1 MAERIIDGT
10 ENNIFNLLCNLADS
24 ENSIALDAANKEIED
39 LNSQIDEISER
50 ISFVTSELE
59 ETKEQE
65 GIMEKGPAAFSSF
78 VDEFNKN
85 TLLVSYFHI
94 LGYDNYLSNPIA
106 SHEEEQKTSA
116 KYDEIVRKIDTLS
129 NELEELENESLMLNN
144 KLENDNKILGN
155 IKFFTERIKL
165 LIDASIS
172 GNGSYTKDYVIET
185 LSYFQ
190 DVCKEFGIIF
200 PSNYIDSGSMAIFF
214 PNFPGKEFVEV
225 VNQYREGN
233 IGKLMYAGEG
243 DTSLIDNTSE
253 DIKEDLFNISVDS
266 LASTEEEVGSQ
277 EKNHGEADSSDEE
290 IVFSVPIDD
299 DEDVSTVDQAE
310 KYQDEKIIDFSTG
323 EEKTSEETQLEDIAG
338 SSLEETSSEAE
349 EPVSIFDEIEPTV
362 SKPELVDED
371 DSSFAY
377 SPDSDKVIDL
387 QDIFARMQASI
398 DHGYASVKMME
409 ETEKPNKFGLDD
421 SLISEELNSL
431 LKSADANV
439 VKNNIDNL
447 EALNID
453 KNYFY
458 VVDDGYSI
466 LVDGDLVNKINYL
479 RGKKIPEKS
488 VKNAVISGYL
498 RGSLESIKAGII
510 DLENSEY
517 GFDKKYLP
525 LLKYGVQPFFD
536 SIDYLKKSGIEPD
549 ESEIQTFLDIL
560 SKFYKNIVVDTE
572 VLKDYSVGALRSNG
586 KFELGYGKK
595 TPKQLV
601 EFLDAVIELGEED
614 LINNVPEV
622 LSMNLDTVLKR
633 LWYVKS
639 NGIDYKEGTVY
650 ADYLIKPGLF
660 NREFNNPE
668 LGEIKSCE
676 ECNKL
681 LDASLN
687 NDLCS
692 IFMEVLDKFY
702 ADGRSYKSVEL
713 NEEQQGIYEKLK
725 DMLESLFSASLV
737 SKNAYDIQGTIISRN
752 KFERNLSCLVCTLN
766 DNGEDLLSEAKEILL
781 VSALYN
787 SRRPEE
793 MMLKIPQEIQEESV
807 SMGGMAA

>member
-1 MAERIIDGT
+1 MAERIIGGT

-39 LNSQIDEISER
+39 LNSQIKEISER
-50 ISFVTSELE
+50 ISSVTSELE
-59 ETKEQE
+59 ETKEQKR
-65 GIMEKGPAAFSSF
+65 IMEKGPAAFSSF
-78 VDEFNKN
+78 VDEFSKN

-94 LGYDNYLSNPIA
+94 LGYDNYLGDPVA
-106 SHEEEQKTSA
+106 SHEEEQRTSA
-116 KYDEIVRKIDTLS
+116 KYDEIVRTIDTLS

-214 PNFPGKEFVEV
+214 PNFPGKEFVKV

-233 IGKLMYAGEG
+233 KGKLMYTGEG
-243 DTSLIDNTSE
+243 DTPLIDNTPE
-253 DIKEDLFNISVDS
+253 DIKEDLFNISIDSLTSTEKKVDS
-266 LASTEEEVGSQ
+266 Q
-277 EKNHGEADSSDEE
+277 ENHGEADSSDEE

-299 DEDVSTVDQAE
+299 EEDVPPVDQAE
-310 KYQDEKIIDFSTG
+310 QYQDEKIIDFSTG

-338 SSLEETSSEAE
+338 SSLEETPSEAE

-362 SKPELVDED
+362 SEPELVAED

-377 SPDSDKVIDL
+377 PPDSDNVINL
-387 QDIFARMQASI
+387 PDIFAKMQASI
-398 DHGYASVKMME
+398 QRGYASVKKME
-409 ETEKPNKFGLDD
+409 ETEKSNKFGLDD
-421 SLISEELNSL
+421 SLISEELNGL

-458 VVDDGYSI
+458 VVDDGYSV

-479 RGKKIPEKS
+479 RGKKVPEKS

-549 ESEIQTFLDIL
+549 ESEIQTFLVIL
-560 SKFYKNIVVDTE
+560 SKFYKNIEVDTE

-595 TPKQLV
+595 TPKELIG
-601 EFLDAVIELGEED
+601 FLDAVIELGEED

-633 LWYVKS
+633 LWYAKS

-650 ADYLIKPGLF
+650 ADYIIKPGLF

-702 ADGRSYKSVEL
+702 ADSRSYKSVEL

-793 MMLKIPQEIQEESV
+793 MMLKIPQEIQEEYDDCYYQ
-807 SMGGMAA
+807 